1 MAWNIGVLVALL
13 LALAGIAWA
22 LYRHGATSSDLIHA
36 ADDATE
42 ERNLTW
48 AQLETERAYHAE
60 TETRRQA
67 AEAQIAADRAARA
80 PGSVPG
86 RAPSARELVGRLLWR
101 RPAGGAA
108 PGGEASPPSAPGA
121 GGGAGDD
128 QADC

>member
-48 AQLETERAYHAE
+48 AQIQTERAYHAE

-80 PGSVPG
+80 PGGVLD

-108 PGGEASPPSAPGA
+108 QGAPPGEAGSPGA
-121 GGGAGDD
+121 GCGAGDD
-128 QADC
+128 QANC